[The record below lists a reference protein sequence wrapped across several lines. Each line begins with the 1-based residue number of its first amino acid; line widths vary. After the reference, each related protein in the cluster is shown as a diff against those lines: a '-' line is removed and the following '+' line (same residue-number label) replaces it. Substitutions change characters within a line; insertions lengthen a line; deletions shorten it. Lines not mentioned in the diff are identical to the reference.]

1 VHSVT
6 QVERRETTNVTF
18 AHSLERV
25 IDDVKMLMLM
35 LLLLVI
41 LAGGS
46 HSWEPETSSVALTSS
61 EYAFPQSPLLLS
73 FLVMV
78 AVTAA
83 AAVWASHRHLSRTAV
98 QYASHSQ
105 SPQRQHMLF
114 ECPFSLLCLCVVPFY
129 VRWASKGWV
138 GLSSHSSSCSSSC
151 VPLGACSSS
160 AGHCCAPS
168 FAVEVIIVD
177 ECRISVPCGAALLLL
192 LALNICCH
200 SRTCGCLACTLRL
213 PYVCFVPRAVVSV
226 DGWAQCAHTLPLV
239 ASHAQLQ
246 VTDGLVYIDELFTKR
261 YFSSLFLSRRAQCR
275 DNASRSVGQWRWRW
289 RR

>member
-1 VHSVT
+1 MHSVT

-105 SPQRQHMLF
+105 PLQRQHMLF
-114 ECPFSLLCLCVVPFY
+114 ECPFCFRPHCLCVVP
-129 VRWASKGWV
+129 
-138 GLSSHSSSCSSSC
+138 LSSMGERRVGSSQPT
-151 VPLGACSSS
+151 PLVVLFFL
-160 AGHCCAPS
+160 CAPLS
-168 FAVEVIIVD
+168 VLII
-177 ECRISVPCGAALLLL
+177 RWPLLRTVPC
-192 LALNICCH
+192 
-200 SRTCGCLACTLRL
+200 
-213 PYVCFVPRAVVSV
+213 
-226 DGWAQCAHTLPLV
+226 
-239 ASHAQLQ
+239 
-246 VTDGLVYIDELFTKR
+246 
-261 YFSSLFLSRRAQCR
+261 CR
-275 DNASRSVGQWRWRW
+275 GDHRG
-289 RR
+289 

>member
-1 VHSVT
+1 MHSVT

-46 HSWEPETSSVALTSS
+46 HSWEPETSSVARTSS

-114 ECPFSLLCLCVVPFY
+114 ECPFCFLLCCVCASFPFTCDG
-129 VRWASKGWV
+129 RAR
-138 GLSSHSSSCSSSC
+138 
-151 VPLGACSSS
+151 GALVL
-160 AGHCCAPS
+160 AHTP
-168 FAVEVIIVD
+168 
-177 ECRISVPCGAALLLL
+177 RRALLPVCPSERAHHPLAIAAHRPLL
-192 LALNICCH
+192 
-200 SRTCGCLACTLRL
+200 
-213 PYVCFVPRAVVSV
+213 
-226 DGWAQCAHTLPLV
+226 
-239 ASHAQLQ
+239 
-246 VTDGLVYIDELFTKR
+246 
-261 YFSSLFLSRRAQCR
+261 
-275 DNASRSVGQWRWRW
+275 
-289 RR
+289 